1 MFCWAQC
8 SFSRSSCQLWASV
21 EFVVGNG
28 SVLSFEP
35 QVRKTLPVTRGTKL
49 GERGKDSVFSFTLFC
64 NDRSYWMQKN
74 CTMLYKRD
82 AWGLDHESYVISV
95 CHTVFTLAWCD
106 SLPAP
111 LAQKLGQ
118 LHDFLV
124 TLRTK
129 GKGQNTISVQQ
140 VVVWG
145 DGPVINKIST

>member
-1 MFCWAQC
+1 MFIQQKFMPTLSISWVC
-8 SFSRSSCQLWASV
+8 SWKWFSAQLWTSGQKDAASHKR
-21 EFVVGNG
+21 N
-28 SVLSFEP
+28 
-35 QVRKTLPVTRGTKL
+35 QV